1 MPNADTLEL
10 HRSLRAWADGYSPD
24 AAAVDLLIAHG
35 TWLHRN
41 DFRHHLVPGHTGDG
55 QEITAI
61 DWEGLLEVRTQGL
74 PASSSEV
81 AVLDIALSL
90 AANKPVPLG
99 EVLGLDA
106 TNTAAVA
113 TALVRAAQHSARVTV
128 TLADPNQPPNPALP
142 V

>member
-1 MPNADTLEL
+1 MPNAHTLEL

-24 AAAVDLLIAHG
+24 VAAVDLLISHG
-35 TWLHRN
+35 TWLQRD
-41 DFRHHLVPGHTGDG
+41 DFLRHLLPGHTGDG
-55 QEITAI
+55 QDITAI
-61 DWEGLLEVRTQGL
+61 DWEGLLEVRAQGL

-81 AVLDIALSL
+81 AVLDVALSL

-99 EVLGLDA
+99 EVMGLDA

-113 TALVRAAQHSARVTV
+113 TALVRAAQHSDSVTV
-128 TLADPNQPPNPALP
+128 TLADPNRPPNLTPT